1 MTEDTIQKGKT
12 LAFVSYLTL
21 IGTLIAFFMNQE
33 TRNPFAS
40 FHIRQ
45 ALGLW
50 LLQMALGYFIGGFD
64 NWMITYSFWI
74 FFGVMFIYG
83 MIGALTG
90 KLNSVPFLGAFFQ
103 KLFASI
109 GR

>member
-1 MTEDTIQKGKT
+1 MTEDHIQKGKT

-33 TRNPFAS
+33 TKNPFTS

-50 LLQMALGYFIGGFD
+50 LLEMALGYFIGGFD
-64 NWMITYSFWI
+64 NWMITYSFWV
-74 FFGVMFIYG
+74 FFGVLFIYG
-83 MIGALTG
+83 IIGALTG
-90 KLNSVPFLGAFFQ
+90 KLNSVPFLGSFFQ
-103 KLFASI
+103 KLFSSI
-109 GR
+109 GG

>member
-1 MTEDTIQKGKT
+1 MTEDHIQKGKT

-33 TRNPFAS
+33 TKNPFTS

-50 LLQMALGYFIGGFD
+50 LLEMALGYFIGGFD
-64 NWMITYSFWI
+64 NWMITYSFWV
-74 FFGVMFIYG
+74 FFGVLFIYG
-83 MIGALTG
+83 IIGALTG
-90 KLNSVPFLGAFFQ
+90 KLNSVPFLGSFFQ

-109 GR
+109 GG

>member
-21 IGTLIAFFMNQE
+21 IGTLIAFFMNQD
-33 TRNPFAS
+33 TRNPFTS

-50 LLQMALGYFIGGFD
+50 LVQMVLGYFIGGFD

-90 KLNSVPFLGAFFQ
+90 KLNSLPFLGAFFQ